1 MNAKLTFAITV
12 LLAATIGLSV
22 AEIPN
27 LVGNWNGSFKGYDG
41 NAGYVDINES
51 GNLNMV
57 ISEQRGQVFAGN
69 FSMNF
74 SLPQTGLMQETE
86 DFSGAIGSD
95 NRTLYFAEHDH
106 GYDLGTI
113 LSNDTIEAV
122 YIEDGAVG
130 KAGAY
135 VVIYHRMK

>member
-1 MNAKLTFAITV
+1 MNAKQTLVITV
-12 LLAATIGLSV
+12 LLVATTGLSV

-27 LVGNWNGSFKGYDG
+27 LVGNWTGSFKGYDE
-41 NAGYVDINES
+41 NAGYMDINKT
-51 GNLNMV
+51 GNLNMI
-57 ISEQRGQVFAGN
+57 ISEQKGQVFTGN
-69 FSMNF
+69 FSINF

-86 DFSGAIGSD
+86 GFSGAIGLD
-95 NRTLYFAEHDH
+95 NKTLYIAEYDR
-106 GYDLGTI
+106 GYDIGTI

-135 VVIYHRMK
+135 VTIYHRMK